1 MASFA
6 LRDVA
11 QDTDFATW
19 RGRRGRWMR
28 RNEQEIMMLGRAV
41 NFILFFLLSEWRAML
56 HILYVMRLSLEVGRS
71 LTSATSQSYI
81 DTMWRYSRWS
91 RSILD
96 ARRLGTHK
104 TCEVVKHVKFER
116 LNLRLREFDTTVTMT
131 ALAAHMTFSSFFG
144 PRNVPQPECT
154 VDYLLARL
162 PARLLTLLFKE

>member
-28 RNEQEIMMLGRAV
+28 RNEQEIMMLGRGV

-104 TCEVVKHVKFER
+104 TCEVV
-116 LNLRLREFDTTVTMT
+116 NLRVREFDTTVTMT
-131 ALAAHMTFSSFFG
+131 AAHMTFSSFFG

-154 VDYLLARL
+154 VLTIYWLVSQLDY
-162 PARLLTLLFKE
+162 